1 VLSFLES
8 IELNEKELAI
18 INDAPTEVEDSICIR
33 NFESSDQ
40 LFGKNFASDTV

>member
-8 IELNEKELAI
+8 VELNEKPAI
-18 INDAPTEVEDSICIR
+18 INDAPTEVEDSIRIR

>member
-8 IELNEKELAI
+8 VELNKKELAI
-18 INDAPTEVEDSICIR
+18 NNAPTEVEDSIRIR